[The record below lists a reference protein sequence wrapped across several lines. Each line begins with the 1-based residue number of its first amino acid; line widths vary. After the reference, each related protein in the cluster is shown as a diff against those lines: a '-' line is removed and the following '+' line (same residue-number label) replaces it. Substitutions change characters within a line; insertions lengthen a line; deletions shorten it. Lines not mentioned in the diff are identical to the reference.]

1 MIEHKGVIASISG
14 NKLSVKILQESA
26 CSSCHA
32 KGACMAADS
41 KEKMVDITDFTG
53 KYKINDSVIIE
64 GKESMGYKAVFWAF
78 VIPLLILVLTIVLA
92 TSVWKLGEMEAAITS
107 IITLAPY
114 YVILYLLRNKMANS
128 FKFTIKNNH

>member
-32 KGACMAADS
+32 KGACMAAYS

-107 IITLAPY
+107 IIALAPY

>member
-14 NKLSVKILQESA
+14 NKLSIKILQESA

>member
-114 YVILYLLRNKMANS
+114 YVILYLLRNRMANS

>member
-41 KEKMVDITDFTG
+41 KEKRVDITDFTG
-53 KYKINDSVIIE
+53 KYKINDSVTIE

-107 IITLAPY
+107 IIALAPY

>member
-78 VIPLLILVLTIVLA
+78 VIPLLILVLTIVLT